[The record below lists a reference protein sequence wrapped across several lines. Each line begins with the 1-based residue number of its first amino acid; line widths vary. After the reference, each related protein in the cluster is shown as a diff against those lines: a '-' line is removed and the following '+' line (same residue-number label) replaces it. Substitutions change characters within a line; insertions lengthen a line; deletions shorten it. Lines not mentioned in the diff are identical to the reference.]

1 MLTEQEGTH
10 TIAETQRV
18 KRRQQ
23 NKVRTGHFTLA
34 PLVMF
39 DLLISFDLWSNIV
52 IENDQ
57 FLIVEELGYTPVYGI
72 VVNC

>member
-23 NKVRTGHFTLA
+23 NKVGTGHFTLA
-34 PLVMF
+34 PLVISDTTMF
-39 DLLISFDLWSNIV
+39 DLPLSFEFDLWSIIM
-52 IENDQ
+52 IEK
-57 FLIVEELGYTPVYGI
+57 FIVEELGYMWSSS
-72 VVNC
+72 